1 MFIFLLA
8 KLCFFMKEVKI
19 ICNEEGIRLDKFIFN
34 EIDKQY
40 KDWFSRSRIQDI
52 IKSNLLKKNDIIF
65 TDVSYKT
72 KIGDIFDIII
82 DDVKETTLKEKD
94 IKLNIV
100 YEDNDLLVINKQAGL
115 TTHPGAGNYEDTL
128 VNALLYYCKGNL
140 SSVGGVLRPGIVHR
154 LDKDTTGLM
163 VVAKNDLAHNSL
175 KNQLETRILKR
186 TYNAIIWG
194 NIIPQNGIIEGYIA
208 RHKQNRL
215 KMCMSTIGRYSLTNY
230 KTLKNFSIIASL
242 VECKLNTG
250 RTHQIRVHF
259 SSKKHPLIGDQLYG
273 GNLRKIAGEKN
284 EYKHFVESFPR
295 QALHSKSISF
305 IQPSTKKELFFE
317 SNLPDDMI
325 ELINNLEKL

>member
-1 MFIFLLA
+1 
-8 KLCFFMKEVKI
+8 MKEVKI
-19 ICNEEGIRLDKFIFN
+19 ICNEANIRLDKYIFS
-34 EIDKQY
+34 EIDKDY

-52 IKSNLLKKNDIIF
+52 IKDNLLKKNGIIF

-72 KIGDIFDIII
+72 KIGDVFDIVI

-128 VNALLYYCKGNL
+128 VNALLYYCKDNL

-194 NIIPQNGIIEGYIA
+194 NIVPQNGIIDGYIA
-208 RHKQNRL
+208 RHKYNRL
-215 KMCMSTIGRYSLTNY
+215 KMYMSTIGRYSLTNY
-230 KTLKNFSIIASL
+230 KTLKNFSTIASL

-284 EYKHFVESFPR
+284 EYKFFIESFPR

-305 IQPSTKKELFFE
+305 IQPTIKKELFFE
-317 SNLPDDMI
+317 SELPDDML